1 MSRQASRGVPLGP
14 RSVRGNA
21 GRDAGNFVS
30 PRETGSSVASP
41 SRARFDSGHVWSDC
55 RQNDPICIAP
65 AQGLGRLST
74 NYGCAGGPKPAWPLT
89 GVRFGPELTHGVS
102 TKLSRLPRRAAAA
115 RSRSSRACAYTRSV
129 IAGSACPSLP
139 ATVRMSTPAPISSVA
154 LKCRRSWNLN
164 WYCCLRPVALASA
177 SSESHR
183 RANARVKLLGVL
195 G

>member
-89 GVRFGPELTHGVS
+89 GVRFGPVLTHGVS

-139 ATVRMSTPAPISSVA
+139 ATVRMSTPAPKLVISDVRSVSNSHVRMA
-154 LKCRRSWNLN
+154 ACQAIRHGPRSAGYL
-164 WYCCLRPVALASA
+164 P
-177 SSESHR
+177 
-183 RANARVKLLGVL
+183 ARTVGWC
-195 G
+195 